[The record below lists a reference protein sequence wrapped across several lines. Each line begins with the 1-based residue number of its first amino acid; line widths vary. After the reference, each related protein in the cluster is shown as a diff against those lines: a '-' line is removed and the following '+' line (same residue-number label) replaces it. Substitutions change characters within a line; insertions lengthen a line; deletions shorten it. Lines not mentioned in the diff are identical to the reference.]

1 MSRELPLPAV
11 AGRDEPAEPLE
22 AVRRPR
28 PFGRLASG
36 RALTYLLLISASAV
50 SLLPIFVVL
59 VASLDPLGLPRLIP
73 RAAGLENYREILGNE
88 NLLRGLINSFI
99 VGAGSTVLSV
109 FVSALAGYAFSRYDF
124 PGRRALMAIVLGIFM
139 IPVTVNIIPL
149 YTMLQRIG
157 WLNTYQGL
165 IIPYQALILP
175 LNVWLLKNFF
185 DTIPAD
191 LEEAALVD
199 GANRWAAFWRVTLPL
214 TWPGL
219 AVASIFAFRFAWND
233 FVFAATF
240 TSTASQ
246 RTWQAVLYTFLG
258 AERSDW
264 GILTAGVVIG
274 MLPVLALFVFFQR
287 QFIEGLTVGGVK

>member
-1 MSRELPLPAV
+1 MDTLGKPTLTTQAPELAV
-11 AGRDEPAEPLE
+11 
-22 AVRRPR
+22 
-28 PFGRLASG
+28 SG
-36 RALTYLLLISASAV
+36 RSGVLARRRASLSRLLVYLFLILYALSVLLPVVIIISAS
-50 SLLPIFVVL
+50 LNPG
-59 VASLDPLGLPRLIP
+59 GLPRLVPQDVTLSHYLRI
-73 RAAGLENYREILGNE
+73 LENPQLVQ
-88 NLLRGLINSFI
+88 GLINSFI
-99 VGAGSTVLSV
+99 VGIGSTVLSV
-109 FVSALAGYAFSRYDF
+109 IISALAGYAFSRYEF
-124 PGRRALMAIVLGIFM
+124 RGRRVLMGIVLGIFM

-149 YTMLQRIG
+149 YAMLQRLG

-185 DTIPAD
+185 DTIPRD

-199 GANRWAAFWRVTLPL
+199 GANRFTAFWRVTLPL

-240 TSTASQ
+240 TSTASR

-258 AERSDW
+258 AQRSDW
-264 GILTAGVVIG
+264 GLLTAGVVVG
-274 MLPVLALFVFFQR
+274 MLPVALMFIFFQR
-287 QFIEGLTVGGVK
+287 QFIEGLTVGSVK